1 MAGALITGGT
11 GFIGTA
17 LAKRL
22 ADHDCY
28 DFVLAVDPAISTDH
42 PAGINSLSLV
52 RHVRSDVR
60 NFSQSNDGAGIDTVF
75 HLAALKHNNSKGD
88 AGAVLDNNL
97 AQSVDLLRWAAVRG
111 IRRVVFSSSLYVY
124 GAGRSGLIFHEK
136 GGKHPETV
144 YGWSKSVFEDIL
156 ATFASELEVEFNIA
170 RLFFVYGPG
179 QELSG
184 GYTPVIVLNHQRMRR
199 GLPLIINGDGS
210 QVLDYVHIDDVTDA
224 LATLGSSDVS
234 GQTVNI
240 STGVGTSIRDLVEA
254 MARHYG
260 YEDIDFAPADWT
272 HGTTRVGANDLALEK
287 FGWSPRIG
295 FTEGLFSTLTH
306 LDGARD

>member
-17 LAKRL
+17 LANRL
-22 ADHDCY
+22 AEHDSY
-28 DFVLAVDPAISTDH
+28 DFVLAVDPGMSKPN
-42 PAGINSLSLV
+42 PAGISYLSRV

-60 NFSQSNDGAGIDTVF
+60 DFCQSDDGAGIDTVF
-75 HLAALKHNNSKGD
+75 HLAALKHNNSKGNS
-88 AGAVLDNNL
+88 GAVLDNNL
-97 AQSVDLLRWAAVRG
+97 AQSIDLLRWAAAKRA
-111 IRRVVFSSSLYVY
+111 RRVVFSSSLYVY
-124 GAGRSGLIFHEK
+124 GSGRSGLMFHEK
-136 GGKHPETV
+136 DGKYPETV
-144 YGWSKSVFEDIL
+144 YGWSKSVFEDTL
-156 ATFASELEVEFNIA
+156 TTFASQLGVEFNIA

-184 GYTPVIVLNHQRMRR
+184 GYTPVIVLNYQRMQR
-199 GLPLIINGDGS
+199 GMPLIVNGDGS

-224 LATLGSSDVS
+224 LATLGSSEVS

-254 MARHYG
+254 MAHQYG
-260 YEDIDFAPADWT
+260 YENIDFAPADWT

-287 FGWSPRIG
+287 FGWTPRIS
-295 FTEGLFSTLTH
+295 FREGLYSTLEY
-306 LDGARD
+306 LDGERY